1 MSNTLA
7 FSCPVHLDLKTY
19 QNNID
24 KVAIIDKNKSYTFW
38 DIYSKSLVV
47 QKLLESA
54 ISQDGTNCI
63 AQLLPN
69 DASYVIAQ
77 VAIWKTGNIVIP
89 LHPLHP
95 ESQLNYFINDSKCS
109 VIITNEDLA
118 SKHSSFLSNHKV
130 IILERIFL
138 NKEENA
144 SEKEKFISQ
153 NNPLSESEVQKLKES
168 PALIVYTSG
177 TTGPP
182 KGAILTH
189 GNIDAQVRSLSEA
202 WEISSRDVMLHCLPL
217 HHIHG
222 IVNALVC
229 PLACGARVIL
239 EPQFKAPLIWSKFLD
254 SEAEISSRVSLFMA
268 VPTIYVKLIDE
279 FEKNLASSENHREFV
294 KTFCTE
300 NIRLMVSG
308 SAPLPSPVLEKWREI
323 TGLTLLERYGMSEI
337 GMALSNPLHGERK
350 PGELLVKGPN
360 VFLKYWEKEEATKK
374 EFTSDGWFSTGD
386 TVAYIDG
393 NYKILGRTSADII
406 KSGGFKVS
414 ALDVEREL
422 LSHPDIADVAV
433 VGVPDDTWGERVAA
447 LVVLKNKPEL
457 DVTALRALLKEK
469 IPYYQ
474 VPTLYKFLSEG
485 LPRNAMGKVNKK
497 ELVTKFFPSQ

>member
-7 FSCPVHLDLKTY
+7 FPCPVHLDLKTY

-24 KVAIIDKNKSYTFW
+24 KIAKIDKNKSYTFW

-118 SKHSSFLSNHKV
+118 SKHSSFLSHHKSDFSFLYGLLMELV
-130 IILERIFL
+130 LLSRSPLQIYLLIWKKEENKEIKSRESKGIILERTFL

-182 KGAILTH
+182 KGAVLTH
-189 GNIDAQVRSLSEA
+189 RNIDAQVRSLSEA
-202 WEISSRDVMLHCLPL
+202 WEISSKDVMLHCLPL

-229 PLACGARVIL
+229 PLAYGA
-239 EPQFKAPLIWSKFLD
+239 S
-254 SEAEISSRVSLFMA
+254 
-268 VPTIYVKLIDE
+268 
-279 FEKNLASSENHREFV
+279 
-294 KTFCTE
+294 
-300 NIRLMVSG
+300 
-308 SAPLPSPVLEKWREI
+308 
-323 TGLTLLERYGMSEI
+323 
-337 GMALSNPLHGERK
+337 
-350 PGELLVKGPN
+350 
-360 VFLKYWEKEEATKK
+360 
-374 EFTSDGWFSTGD
+374 
-386 TVAYIDG
+386 
-393 NYKILGRTSADII
+393 
-406 KSGGFKVS
+406 
-414 ALDVEREL
+414 
-422 LSHPDIADVAV
+422 
-433 VGVPDDTWGERVAA
+433 
-447 LVVLKNKPEL
+447 
-457 DVTALRALLKEK
+457 
-469 IPYYQ
+469 
-474 VPTLYKFLSEG
+474 
-485 LPRNAMGKVNKK
+485 
-497 ELVTKFFPSQ
+497 FFFFFFF